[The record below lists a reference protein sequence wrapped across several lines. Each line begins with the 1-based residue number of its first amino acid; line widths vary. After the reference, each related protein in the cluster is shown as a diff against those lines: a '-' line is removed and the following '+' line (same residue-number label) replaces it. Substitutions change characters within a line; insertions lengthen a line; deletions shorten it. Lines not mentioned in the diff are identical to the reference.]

1 MTGKNENVNYKPM
14 FLLSAM
20 FMGIIGSGFM
30 SKEDLPVQNVP
41 SIMQQKESMKL
52 SVEAPVHMAA
62 GDVTSVNK
70 IVSTVMKDKLP
81 AMVTPVLK
89 SKEGLTSIYQ
99 LGDYEV
105 TLENF
110 DLKKSSEQEIFVSV
124 RKVDSGVT
132 AKESN
137 LVLTTVNEDQ
147 ASADLGTEVVTT
159 YKLKVNVTDEVK
171 PVVVVSQDEA
181 TITEGDEFDAESY
194 FESATDNVDG
204 ELTHETD
211 SDVDSET
218 PGVYTVTYRA
228 KDKAGNE
235 GSASVTITVEEKE
248 EPVVEEATYETAIS
262 GGATGSTSGMNLS
275 GSSIADAALAQIGVG
290 QDCTALVSN
299 ALAAQGIYYQ
309 GYPAGY
315 MSLGT
320 VVSAAEAQPGDIL
333 YYANGG
339 TGYAHVAIYL
349 GNGQAVHG
357 GWHGST
363 TVVDSA
369 YVGSGPVF
377 IHVGQ

>member
-70 IVSTVMKDKLP
+70 IVSTVMGDKLP

-89 SKEGLTSIYQ
+89 SNEGLTSVYQ
-99 LGDYEV
+99 LQDYEV

-124 RKVDSGVT
+124 RKVDSGVA

-137 LVLTTVNEDQ
+137 LVLTTVSEDN
-147 ASADLGTEVVTT
+147 APTELGNEVVST
-159 YKLKVNVTDEVK
+159 YKMVVNVTDEVK
-171 PVVVVSQDEA
+171 PVIKIVQDED
-181 TITEGDEFDAESY
+181 TITEGDSFDAESY
-194 FESATDNVDG
+194 FESAIDNVDG

-228 KDKAGNE
+228 TDKAGNE
-235 GSASVTITVEEKE
+235 SSASVTITVEEKE
-248 EPVVEEATYETAIS
+248 EPVVEAVAYSGASAGSAIS
-262 GGATGSTSGMNLS
+262 VS
-275 GSSIADAALAQIGVG
+275 GSSVASAALAQVGVT

-299 ALAAQGIYYQ
+299 ALAAAGISFH
-309 GYPAGY
+309 GYPAAY

-377 IHVGQ
+377 IHIAQ